1 MLEATMLLVV
11 LLVPIAVAV
20 ARSRGTTVSDFV
32 FNSNRSSVPQTV
44 ASIVG
49 GNVGIGTFIA
59 IFLFSEASPLI
70 GISLA
75 VSYTAGL
82 LLCALLAP
90 WVHRASRSRDAFG
103 LIDFIVVTHR
113 VDNPAF
119 IWLPVA
125 MVFILRTVVQ
135 LMALSAILASAF
147 NQPFAEALAA
157 AALLSGIYVVI
168 GGYKAATETDVF
180 QVSVIVMAMCLA
192 FLGLS
197 LDLEQ
202 ERDYLDLGPY
212 RPVLL
217 VGVFLFIPL
226 SPILAVD
233 NWQRIATSRS
243 PAVARQSYFVAALI
257 CGAIYATIVLAALDT
272 ASAPDVL
279 ETFRQL
285 MPDGM
290 PWLADMMFAACIMSS
305 IDTFVMPL
313 VTSFAR
319 RGASLLALRLLVIA
333 IFVVIK
339 WSGAGAWR
347 YIVGHYRGLQHP
359 DRLPARR
366 RRSASAQEPL
376 GARGN
381 RVARTRRHRDP
392 YPVDCRYQLCRS
404 CRLFVQRGH
413 LRFFFHLRD
422 RKSASLI

>member
-1 MLEATMLLVV
+1 VLEATMLLVV

-333 IFVVIK
+333 IFVVI
-339 WSGAGAWR
+339 SGLALALGDILSGIIAAFNTLT
-347 YIVGHYRGLQHP
+347 VF
-359 DRLPARR
+359 LPAVVGALLLKNP
-366 RRSASAQEPL
+366 SARAATASLGLGVIATLILSIVDINSA
-376 GARGN
+376 A
-381 RVARTRRHRDP
+381 VAGFSFSAAT
-392 YPVDCRYQLCRS
+392 YV
-404 CRLFVQRGH
+404 
-413 LRFFFHLRD
+413 FFHLRD